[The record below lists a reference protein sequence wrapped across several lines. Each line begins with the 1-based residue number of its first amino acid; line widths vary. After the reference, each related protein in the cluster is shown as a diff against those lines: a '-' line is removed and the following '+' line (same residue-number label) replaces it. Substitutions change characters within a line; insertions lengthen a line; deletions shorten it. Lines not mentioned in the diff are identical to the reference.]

1 MGWVAFLI
9 VSSDGTAGSPQLTGV
24 LNLAKLVHRLVAA
37 ELAKNSFAVGLNAY
51 LISDYMKQLL
61 PGRAGSV
68 DGVLQHLEEDNPGEE
83 QRDARGVPLGGGGDN
98 VGDE

>member
-61 PGRAGSV
+61 PGPSA
-68 DGVLQHLEEDNPGEE
+68 
-83 QRDARGVPLGGGGDN
+83 
-98 VGDE
+98 